1 MSVIWTFSFG
11 AIPYNTGTKYFKY
24 IIVYDS
30 KFYTPDQAG
39 THLVTCVLCQIMN
52 MGVPTCWYYN
62 TTEHNY
68 SSHNL
73 SNNQANFK
81 VNGS

>member
-1 MSVIWTFSFG
+1 MSVIWIFSLVPFQ
-11 AIPYNTGTKYFKY
+11 KYFKY
-24 IIVYDS
+24 IVYDS
-30 KFYTPDQAG
+30 KFYTPDQVG
-39 THLVTCVLCQIMN
+39 TGLVNCPLCQIMK

-68 SSHNL
+68 SSNNL

-81 VNGS
+81 VNGT